1 MKTFLI
7 LVLCWLGLCYSA
19 QAAVNINTANQTELE
34 SLPGIGPVKAKAIL
48 EYRKKN
54 GGFKSV
60 DELTRVDGIGPVTL
74 KNARN
79 DIVLDASAT
88 SKPTALSAY
97 PKSHADSKKTLKQAA
112 PAATLLKT
120 PIQPTRANKAIVVP
134 AKTIVSPKPASTAS
148 IAAPTKLAPAKAS
161 PVKVKAGGVIPG
173 KSGTGILEPGILEPG
188 ISQLGKANPA
198 KQQVITEK
206 PIAIKPSSQKA
217 ATKKP

>member
-54 GGFKSV
+54 GGFKNV
-60 DELTRVDGIGPVTL
+60 DELTRVDGIGLVTL

-79 DIVLDASAT
+79 DIVLDASAMT
-88 SKPTALSAY
+88 KPTAVSAN
-97 PKSHADSKKTLKQAA
+97 PKSRVDAKKTLKQAA

-120 PIQPTRANKAIVVP
+120 PIQPSRANKAIVVP
-134 AKTIVSPKPASTAS
+134 AKTIVSPKPATTATST
-148 IAAPTKLAPAKAS
+148 APTKPAPAKVS
-161 PVKVKAGGVIPG
+161 PVKAKAGGVNPGKTGVGISEPG
-173 KSGTGILEPGILEPG
+173 KS
-188 ISQLGKANPA
+188 NPA
-198 KQQVITEK
+198 KQQGITEK

>member
-7 LVLCWLGLCYSA
+7 LVLCWLGLCFSA

-134 AKTIVSPKPASTAS
+134 AKMIVSPKPATTATS
-148 IAAPTKLAPAKAS
+148 AAPPKPAPAKVS
-161 PVKVKAGGVIPG
+161 PVKVKAGGVNPG
-173 KSGTGILEPGILEPG
+173 KSGTGILEPGI
-188 ISQLGKANPA
+188 SRLGKSNPA

-217 ATKKP
+217 ASKKP

>member
-7 LVLCWLGLCYSA
+7 LVLCWLGLCFSA

-120 PIQPTRANKAIVVP
+120 PIQPTPANKAIVVP
-134 AKTIVSPKPASTAS
+134 AKTIVSPKPATTATS
-148 IAAPTKLAPAKAS
+148 AAPTKPAPAKVS
-161 PVKVKAGGVIPG
+161 PVKVKAGGVNPG
-173 KSGTGILEPGILEPG
+173 KSGTGILEPGI
-188 ISQLGKANPA
+188 SQLGKSNPA

>member
-60 DELTRVDGIGPVTL
+60 DELTKVDGIGPVTL

-79 DIVLDASAT
+79 DIVLDVSAT
-88 SKPTALSAY
+88 SKPTALTAN
-97 PKSHADSKKTLKQAA
+97 PKNQADKKKSLKQAA

-134 AKTIVSPKPASTAS
+134 AKTIVSPKPAITATS
-148 IAAPTKLAPAKAS
+148 AAPTKPAQAKVS
-161 PVKVKAGGVIPG
+161 LVKVQVGGVNPG
-173 KSGTGILEPGILEPG
+173 NSGTGILEPG
-188 ISQLGKANPA
+188 KTNPA
-198 KQQVITEK
+198 KQQGITEK
-206 PIAIKPSSQKA
+206 PIAIKPSSQKT

>member
-7 LVLCWLGLCYSA
+7 LVLCWLGLCFSA

-97 PKSHADSKKTLKQAA
+97 PKSHADSKKTLKQAV

-134 AKTIVSPKPASTAS
+134 AKTIVSPKPATTATS
-148 IAAPTKLAPAKAS
+148 AAPTKPAPAKVS
-161 PVKVKAGGVIPG
+161 PVKVKAGGVNPG
-173 KSGTGILEPGILEPG
+173 KSGTG

-198 KQQVITEK
+198 KQQGITEK

-217 ATKKP
+217 ASKKP

>member
-19 QAAVNINTANQTELE
+19 QAAININTANQTELE

-97 PKSHADSKKTLKQAA
+97 PKSHADSRKTLKQAA

-134 AKTIVSPKPASTAS
+134 AKTIVSPKRATTATS
-148 IAAPTKLAPAKAS
+148 AAPTKPAPAKVS
-161 PVKVKAGGVIPG
+161 PVKVKAGGVKPG
-173 KSGTGILEPGILEPG
+173 KSGPGILEPG

-217 ATKKP
+217 ASKKP